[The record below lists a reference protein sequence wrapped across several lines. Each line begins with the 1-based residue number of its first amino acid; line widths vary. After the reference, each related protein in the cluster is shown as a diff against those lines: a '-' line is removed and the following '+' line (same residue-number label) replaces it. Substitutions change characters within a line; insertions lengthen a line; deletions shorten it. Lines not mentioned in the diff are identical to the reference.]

1 MIKKIF
7 LFLLLLIP
15 FSLNLIEASTAPSVN
30 CIGLPGCLDDDMGNP
45 KPVNIENNVA
55 GDFMVGVVKEF
66 IKYIAVI
73 AVISVMISGIMY
85 LVSGGEEEKINR
97 AKKWIIW
104 SLVGVIL
111 SISAWGIINFINQLS
126 INN

>member
-30 CIGLPGCLDDDMGNP
+30 CIWLPGCLDDDMWNP

-55 GDFMVGVVKEF
+55 WDFMVWVVKEF

-73 AVISVMISGIMY
+73 AVISVMISWIMY
-85 LVSGGEEEKINR
+85 LVSWGEEEKINR